1 MHAVID
7 VASAIKVEIII
18 ATSFSFFF
26 LSISISL
33 FIVLL
38 SNRCNT
44 PFRKYITKNCNIQ
57 IIMSANFT
65 KRHFVRLLKIKY
77 LYLFS
82 YSVVMEKYN
91 IVFIETPFSKKSILG
106 RRAEDFVLREFAS
119 FDSKDGYI
127 VKEAVYKDAEGD
139 YFMPDAINIVLT
151 LDAPLL
157 RRSTVEDFVSLMR
170 HKGISSMR
178 LGARDAISRIRIGNA
193 PDEGIFVKDADFLK
207 IDSAKTYNMVY
218 NLLKDRILDAHLT
231 NGVDIVDK
239 ATVFVDDT
247 VLIEAGAQILPF
259 SRLEG
264 NSVVKSGARIS
275 ASFVR
280 NSVVEGCATVD
291 YSHIVDSC
299 VRANATVGPFA
310 RLRGAQIGEHCR
322 IGDFVEI
329 KASKLMDGVKASH
342 LSYVGDAEVG
352 EGTNVGCGTVF
363 CNYDGKD
370 KHKTTVGSKCFIGA
384 NTNLIAPVVVGDNAF
399 IAAGTTV
406 TRDVGDGSFTIGRVR
421 QDTKTINRPQA

>member
-1 MHAVID
+1 MSWA
-7 VASAIKVEIII
+7 
-18 ATSFSFFF
+18 
-26 LSISISL
+26 L
-33 FIVLL
+33 F
-38 SNRCNT
+38 
-44 PFRKYITKNCNIQ
+44 Y
-57 IIMSANFT
+57 
-65 KRHFVRLLKIKY
+65 
-77 LYLFS
+77 
-82 YSVVMEKYN
+82 
-91 IVFIETPFSKKSILG
+91 
-106 RRAEDFVLREFAS
+106 
-119 FDSKDGYI
+119 
-127 VKEAVYKDAEGD
+127 
-139 YFMPDAINIVLT
+139 PDAINIVLT

-231 NGVDIVDK
+231 NGVDIVDN

-280 NSVVEGCATVD
+280 NSVVEGCA
-291 YSHIVDSC
+291 
-299 VRANATVGPFA
+299 
-310 RLRGAQIGEHCR
+310 RGDCP